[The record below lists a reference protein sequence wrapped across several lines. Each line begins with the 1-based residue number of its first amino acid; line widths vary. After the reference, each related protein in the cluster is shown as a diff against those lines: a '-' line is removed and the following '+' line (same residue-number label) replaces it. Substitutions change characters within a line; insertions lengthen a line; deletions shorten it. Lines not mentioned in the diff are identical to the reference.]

1 MNLTVDLQTIASGQG
16 DAGLPHGSELVA
28 FAEAIAGYDE
38 HRLAQ
43 ARSDL
48 VSATSSAFMVDAAA
62 VAANFEMMT
71 RVADGTGA
79 TFEPKAHEARSALG
93 KQLGITERMPDHADC
108 HLIDPVGTTPTS
120 AA

>member
-38 HRLAQ
+38 HRLTQ
-43 ARSDL
+43 ARRDL
-48 VSATSSAFMVDAAA
+48 VCATSHAFMIDAAA

-79 TFEPKAHEARSALG
+79 KFETKAHEARTALG
-93 KQLGITERMPDHADC
+93 HQFGISER
-108 HLIDPVGTTPTS
+108 LQV
-120 AA
+120 